1 MTNSSKELQDEL
13 EEELLLGTQL
23 EIEGE
28 LL

>member
-23 EIEGE
+23 EIEDE